1 MNFLPLVFIAPL
13 CSFLLLI
20 LTRHK
25 LSEKLI
31 ASLSIGA
38 MLVSFATT
46 IVACYSYFNEYKLGS
61 LLNIVVGNSLHFN
74 GYTPN
79 ISLSFDGLTLVMV
92 FAISFIG
99 LLLHIFYAWYFPFVT
114 HDNNKYSRYSG
125 YVNLLIVA
133 MLLLVLADNLLL
145 FYVSWEFVTLISF
158 LLINFDTPKISNKL
172 SKYSKTSAFIFNRI
186 ANTSLAFGLFV
197 LSSIFATTNIFQIS
211 ESVQHYDPTL
221 IIATSSIVI
230 GVLGLS
236 VQLPFHTWL
245 LKNNNNKIPSETI
258 IASLVVTLGVYLI
271 ARLHSVFA
279 LTPNILFWW
288 VGVIGVIGIIIGA
301 VSALAQTNIKRLL
314 EFASISQVGFMF
326 LALGIG
332 AWQSAMFHLLTFV
345 CFQSLL
351 LIAMETL
358 IVSIKNKSNL
368 LKMGQLK
375 SQLPFIFWSFIF
387 GSSALVALPFV
398 TTGFYSSQGILFQAY
413 IQGYTML
420 YNICLIG
427 IVLTAMY
434 VWRMNWLIFF
444 QPRKHK
450 MKTLKL
456 TGKAYKIPLIILMVL
471 STSVAMVFNPQFTQ
485 VFLGILPSDDIRYI
499 FMPND
504 YLQTI
509 NTGGISIC
517 AVIFGMLLTW
527 VFYTSNDGYYVNK
540 FRTTKFGKFISQSA
554 HNSMGLETLYQYLFT
569 NLFNSL
575 EQWITNNTDID
586 DEKNTNA
593 SSTVKLVL
601 LLDNVLLTIQS
612 GSFVGYLL
620 SLCLGLVVT
629 FIAIQ
634 LFLIF

>member
-1 MNFLPLVFIAPL
+1 MNFLPLIFIAPL

-20 LTRHK
+20 VTRHK
-25 LSEKLI
+25 LPVKYI
-31 ASLSIGA
+31 ASLSIGS
-38 MLVSFATT
+38 MLVAFATN
-46 IVACYSYFNEYKLGS
+46 IMACYSYFNEYRLGS
-61 LLNIVVGNSLHFN
+61 LLNIVVGKSLNFN
-74 GYTPN
+74 GYTPS

-92 FAISFIG
+92 SAISFIG
-99 LLLHIFYAWYFPFVT
+99 LLLHIFYAWYFPIVSK
-114 HDNNKYSRYSG
+114 DNIKYSRYSS
-125 YVNLLIVA
+125 YVSLLIVV
-133 MLLLVLADNLLL
+133 MLLLVLADNLIL
-145 FYVSWEFVTLISF
+145 FYISWEFVTLMSF

-172 SKYSKTSAFIFNRI
+172 SKYSKTSAFVFNRI

-197 LSSIFATTNIFQIS
+197 LSNIFATTNIFQIDQ
-211 ESVQHYDPTL
+211 SVQHYDPTL

-245 LKNNNNKIPSETI
+245 LKNNSNKLPSETI
-258 IASLVVTLGVYLI
+258 IASLVVILGVYLI
-271 ARLHSVFA
+271 ARLHSVFT

-301 VSALAQTNIKRLL
+301 ISALAQTNIKRLL
-314 EFASISQVGFMF
+314 AFASISQVGFMF

-332 AWQSAMFHLLTFV
+332 AWQSAMFHLLTFI

-358 IVSIKNKSNL
+358 LVSIKNKSNL

-375 SQLPFIFWSFIF
+375 SQLPFVFWSFMV

-398 TTGFYSSQGILFQAY
+398 TTGFYSSQSILFQAY
-413 IQGYTML
+413 IQGYTLL
-420 YNICLIG
+420 YNIGLIG

-444 QPRKHK
+444 QPRKNK
-450 MKTLKL
+450 MKTIQL
-456 TGKAYKIPLIILMVL
+456 TEKSYKIPLILLMIA
-471 STSVAMVFNPQFTQ
+471 STSIGMLFNPQFTQ
-485 VFLGILPSDDIRYI
+485 VFLGILPSDDIQYI
-499 FMPND
+499 FMPNE
-504 YLQTI
+504 YLKTI

-517 AVIFGMLLTW
+517 AVIFGMLLAW

-540 FRTTKFGKFISQSA
+540 FRTTKMGKFLTQLA
-554 HNSMGLETLYQYLFT
+554 HNSMGLETLYQHLFI

-575 EQWITNNTDID
+575 EQWLNNNTDID

-593 SSTVKLVL
+593 SPTVKAVL
-601 LLDNVLLTIQS
+601 LLDNVLLVIQS
-612 GSFVGYLL
+612 GSLVGYLL

-634 LFLIF
+634 IFLLF